1 MKNLTKIAISLVILS
16 GTVFNVSA
24 QTIKERVDEAKT
36 VKVYI
41 SIKDIVHTPNTN
53 TAPGSQQKGTGCAA
67 FTQTTPLPA
76 DYADVVKQI
85 VDLLNKGFNTTAFVA
100 GDISSVPLFETGIQK
115 GNPDWLKHGEPLVV
129 TVFAGGTYNVNNVG
143 LMGEVKLSNTLNINS
158 GIGIYAII
166 DGKLKAQSVKN
177 LGSVN
182 SPAIESKTCGDYDYF
197 VKNFP
202 LADFFDKFKTSF
214 ESKTTDFTT
223 KEMEAYEKAMKK
235 KK

>member
-1 MKNLTKIAISLVILS
+1 MKKLSKIAVAMMILS
-16 GTVFNVSA
+16 GMMFNLSA

-41 SIKDIVHTPNTN
+41 SIKDITHTPNTN
-53 TAPGSQQKGTGCAA
+53 AAPGSQQKGTGCVA

-85 VDLLNKGFNTTAFVA
+85 VDMLNKGFNTTAFVT
-100 GDISSVPLFETGIQK
+100 GDLSTVPLFETGIQK
-115 GNPDWLKHGEPLVV
+115 GNPDWLKYGEPLVV
-129 TVFAGGTYNVNNVG
+129 TVYAGGTYNVNNVG
-143 LMGEVKLSNTLNINS
+143 LMGEVKLSNNLNINS

-177 LGSVN
+177 LGAVN
-182 SPAIESKTCGDYDYF
+182 SPAIESKTCADYDYF

-202 LADFFDKFKTSF
+202 LADFYDKFKTSF
-214 ESKTTDFTT
+214 ESKTADFTQ
-223 KEMEAYEKAMKK
+223 KEMESYEKAMKK